1 MRMTDEDLLRL
12 KIDIQTDNDRNF
24 LELAILFDKPEFLAY
39 LPKIRRKYGIK
50 KPLLSNEYRPTLE
63 KLENSEE
70 TKFDF
75 STYENAQELID
86 FINDNAVWGNE
97 IEYELDND
105 YKHLV
110 TDANILCYLF
120 HRPPFFA
127 DAIEEVI
134 FYGSV
139 DGDNFKA
146 TSFAVVENDMISST
160 PAYFQLPQAAILI
173 TPTST
178 DLEIKEQAQ
187 KIRDLYQSD
196 KRLSYYL
203 PRVDKVNKI
212 RAYREWYW
220 QHLAGKRY
228 VDIAEEWSKEDREID
243 SNESGSDENRILKGV
258 AYYKKLLSI

>member
-1 MRMTDEDLLRL
+1 MKMKYEDLARL
-12 KIDIQTDNDRNF
+12 KIDIQTSNDKNF

-39 LPKIRRKYGIK
+39 LPKIRKRYDIE
-50 KPLLSNEYRPTLE
+50 KPIQSSEYRQVLNR
-63 KLENSEE
+63 LENSAE

-75 STYENAQELID
+75 SIYDNAQELID

-97 IEYELDND
+97 IEFELDND
-105 YKHLV
+105 YRHLV

-146 TSFAVVENDMISST
+146 TSYAVVENDMISST

-187 KIRDLYQSD
+187 KIRQLYKSD

-203 PRVDKVNKI
+203 PRIDKVNKI

-220 QHLAGKRY
+220 QHLAGKTY
-228 VDIAEEWSKEDREID
+228 VQISTDWMDNSDD
-243 SNESGSDENRILKGV
+243 PSDSGSDENRVLKGV

>member
-1 MRMTDEDLLRL
+1 MKMKYEDLARL
-12 KIDIQTDNDRNF
+12 KIDIQTTNDKNF

-39 LPKIRRKYGIK
+39 LPKIRKRYGIE
-50 KPLLSNEYRPTLE
+50 KPIQSSEYRQILDR
-63 KLENSEE
+63 LENSKE

-75 STYENAQELID
+75 SLYENARELID
-86 FINDNAVWGNE
+86 FIDDNAVWGND
-97 IEYELDND
+97 IEHELDND
-105 YKHLV
+105 YRHLV

-127 DAIEEVI
+127 DVIEEVI

-146 TSFAVVENDMISST
+146 TSYAVVENDMISST

-187 KIRDLYQSD
+187 KIRQLYKSD

-203 PRVDKVNKI
+203 PRIDKVNKI

-220 QHLAGKRY
+220 QHLAGKTY
-228 VDIAEEWSKEDREID
+228 VQISTDWMDNSDNPSD
-243 SNESGSDENRILKGV
+243 SGSDENRVLKGV